1 MVNIAPLEDPYDDA
15 AKKMG
20 RAGKAFAQ
28 NRRSARRFL
37 EEEIQQ
43 TSRLGGLITDDTGY
57 QEVYGKKKVPYAQVV
72 HYDQDRLIRGGTF
85 RFKSEILSSWFL
97 WTQAVTMT
105 CFALALGYVM
115 YHFDFIPGE
124 EDVRIGREVCN
135 YFSALM
141 GIVFGFYVFNAL
153 QDWWSVRK
161 EGVGQAWG
169 CVSDLC
175 MLAAIHTGPEDVIL
189 RQKTIRYG
197 LASFA
202 LMFKEAQKRST
213 LGDLI
218 DRGLLTYAEART
230 LQHVPNKAMA
240 VWVWIGLLWKHKVD
254 TTPELYLKGGAEFN
268 RVIDGIVVQARQ
280 ALQLVHT
287 FIEVQLPVGFVHLLA
302 VVMKL
307 NFLILTVTC
316 GFEIALALEEQMWSL
331 IIADIFFLIVTP
343 VIFQSLMELTENLRN
358 PLGTDQNDFPQ
369 FAYHTEIR
377 EENKGYFHASD
388 CFAEVNKAGHAMLN
402 STGIKGP
409 KTLKT
414 DAAKYRVANGAGKV
428 AASKSS
434 KITPATS
441 PTPAAATG
449 PQVKL

>member
-1 MVNIAPLEDPYDDA
+1 
-15 AKKMG
+15 
-20 RAGKAFAQ
+20 
-28 NRRSARRFL
+28 
-37 EEEIQQ
+37 
-43 TSRLGGLITDDTGY
+43 
-57 QEVYGKKKVPYAQVV
+57 
-72 HYDQDRLIRGGTF
+72 
-85 RFKSEILSSWFL
+85 
-97 WTQAVTMT
+97 
-105 CFALALGYVM
+105 
-115 YHFDFIPGE
+115 
-124 EDVRIGREVCN
+124 
-135 YFSALM
+135 
-141 GIVFGFYVFNAL
+141 
-153 QDWWSVRK
+153 
-161 EGVGQAWG
+161 
-169 CVSDLC
+169 
-175 MLAAIHTGPEDVIL
+175 
-189 RQKTIRYG
+189 
-197 LASFA
+197 
-202 LMFKEAQKRST
+202 MFKEAQKRST

-343 VIFQSLMELTENLRN
+343 VIFQSLVDLTENLRN

-428 AASKSS
+428 AASKFT

-441 PTPAAATG
+441 PTPPVAGRHGPAGQVVSGAESCVLLCCPPRIPERGVCALRAKARGRCLWIGGRGGNCRVLHTSSVSSLVRCAVSARSVRGPAAP
-449 PQVKL
+449 PQQRVGTPRTRRGRRLG